1 MALCAPQGGGVIVV
15 SRRVERIGL
24 SPTLRISALAQSL
37 RASGVD
43 VLDFSAGQPDFPTP
57 EPVKQAGIRAIEENK
72 TRYTPNAGAPEL
84 RQAISRQLGRTRGV
98 EYPPDQILVS
108 SGAKASLFFA
118 FMALVD
124 PGDDVLL
131 PTPYWVSYPEQIQ
144 LAEGRA
150 VPVPSSDET
159 GFKLTPEA
167 LEAAVTKRSRAIVL
181 NYPSNP
187 SGACYSRDELEA
199 LARVCLRH
207 DLWIIADE
215 IYSGMVYDGREFTS
229 VASLGEE
236 FRAKAVIIDGMSK
249 SYAMTGWRMGHAAGP
264 KDVISA
270 MARMQSHSTS
280 NASSIAQWASIEAL
294 DNGDEEVLHRLGEFA
309 KRRDEVVRLL
319 SEVEGVTCLTPE
331 GAFYAFPNV
340 SGLFGRTTDK
350 GPIHSGQDLA
360 EYLLEQANVAV
371 VPGDPFGAPQHIRVS
386 YAVSLD
392 RIREGVRRISDAI
405 AKLGH

>member
-1 MALCAPQGGGVIVV
+1 VV

-57 EPVKQAGIRAIEENK
+57 EPVKQAGIRAIEQDK

-131 PTPYWVSYPEQIQ
+131 PTPYWVSYPEQIL

-150 VPVPSSDET
+150 VLVPCSDET
-159 GFKLTPEA
+159 GFKLSPEG
-167 LEAAVTKRSRAIVL
+167 LEAAVTKRSRVIVL

-187 SGACYSRDELEA
+187 SGACYSRQELEG

-236 FRAKAVIIDGMSK
+236 FRAKSVIIDGMSK

-294 DNGDEEVLHRLGEFA
+294 DNGDDEVRRRLGEFTI
-309 KRRDEVVRLL
+309 RRDEVVRLL
-319 SEVEGVTCLTPE
+319 SDLDGVSCLKPE

-350 GPIHSGQDLA
+350 GPIRSGQDLA
-360 EYLLEQANVAV
+360 EYLLERANVAL
-371 VPGDPFGAPQHIRVS
+371 VPGDPFGAPEHVRVS
-386 YAVSLD
+386 YAVSLE
-392 RIREGVRRISDAI
+392 RIREGVGRIADAI

>member
-1 MALCAPQGGGVIVV
+1 MV

-57 EPVKQAGIRAIEENK
+57 EPVKQAGIRAIEQDK
-72 TRYTPNAGAPEL
+72 TRYTPNAGTPEL

-118 FMALVD
+118 FMALVE
-124 PGDDVLL
+124 PEDDVLL

-150 VPVPSSDET
+150 VLVPCSDET
-159 GFKLTPEA
+159 GFKLTPEV
-167 LEAAVTKRSRAIVL
+167 LEAAVTKRSRVIIL

-187 SGACYSRDELEA
+187 SGACYSREELEA

-207 DLWIIADE
+207 NLWIIADE

-229 VASLGEE
+229 VVSLGEE
-236 FRAKAVIIDGMSK
+236 FREKTVIIDGMSK

-280 NASSIAQWASIEAL
+280 NASSIGQWASIEAL
-294 DNGDEEVLHRLGEFA
+294 DNGDDEVRRRLGEFTA
-309 KRRDEVVRLL
+309 RRDEVVRLL
-319 SEVEGVTCLTPE
+319 SALDGVNCLKPE

-350 GPIHSGQDLA
+350 GPIRSGQDLA
-360 EYLLEQANVAV
+360 EYLLEQANVAL
-371 VPGDPFGAPQHIRVS
+371 VPGDPFGAPQHVRIS
-386 YAVSLD
+386 YAVSLE
-392 RIREGVRRISDAI
+392 RIREGVGRIGDAI

>member
-207 DLWIIADE
+207 ALWIIADE

>member
-1 MALCAPQGGGVIVV
+1 MV

-57 EPVKQAGIRAIEENK
+57 EPVKQAGIRAIEQDK

-131 PTPYWVSYPEQIQ
+131 PTPYWVSYPEQIL

-150 VPVPSSDET
+150 VLVPCSDET
-159 GFKLTPEA
+159 GFKLSPEG
-167 LEAAVTKRSRAIVL
+167 LEAAVTKRSRVIVL

-187 SGACYSRDELEA
+187 SGACYSRQELEG

-236 FRAKAVIIDGMSK
+236 FRAKSVIIDGMSK

-294 DNGDEEVLHRLGEFA
+294 DNGDDEVRRRLGEFTI
-309 KRRDEVVRLL
+309 RRDEVVRLL
-319 SEVEGVTCLTPE
+319 SDLDGVSCLKPE

-350 GPIHSGQDLA
+350 GPIRSGQDLA
-360 EYLLEQANVAV
+360 EYLLERANVAL
-371 VPGDPFGAPQHIRVS
+371 VPGDPFGAPEHVRVS
-386 YAVSLD
+386 YAVSLE
-392 RIREGVRRISDAI
+392 RIRDGVGRIADAI

>member
-1 MALCAPQGGGVIVV
+1 VV

-57 EPVKQAGIRAIEENK
+57 EPVKQAGIRAIEQDK

-131 PTPYWVSYPEQIQ
+131 PTPYWVSYPEQIL

-150 VPVPSSDET
+150 VLVPCSDET
-159 GFKLTPEA
+159 GFKLSPEG
-167 LEAAVTKRSRAIVL
+167 LEAAVTKRSRVIVL

-187 SGACYSRDELEA
+187 SGACYSRQELEG

-236 FRAKAVIIDGMSK
+236 FRAKSVIIDGMSK

-294 DNGDEEVLHRLGEFA
+294 DNGDEEVRRRLGEFTI
-309 KRRDEVVRLL
+309 RRDEVVRLL
-319 SEVEGVTCLTPE
+319 SDLDGVSCLKPE

-350 GPIHSGQDLA
+350 GPIRSGQDLA
-360 EYLLEQANVAV
+360 EYLLERANVAL
-371 VPGDPFGAPQHIRVS
+371 VPGDPFGAPEHVRVS
-386 YAVSLD
+386 YAVSLE
-392 RIREGVRRISDAI
+392 RIRDGVGRIADAI

>member
-1 MALCAPQGGGVIVV
+1 MV

-57 EPVKQAGIRAIEENK
+57 EPVKQAGIRAIEQDK
-72 TRYTPNAGAPEL
+72 TRYTPNAGTPEL

-118 FMALVD
+118 FMALVE
-124 PGDDVLL
+124 PEDDVLL

-150 VPVPSSDET
+150 VLVPCSDET
-159 GFKLTPEA
+159 GFKLTPEV
-167 LEAAVTKRSRAIVL
+167 LEAAVTKRSRVLIL

-187 SGACYSRDELEA
+187 SGACYSREELEA

-207 DLWIIADE
+207 NLWIIADE

-229 VASLGEE
+229 VVSLGEE
-236 FRAKAVIIDGMSK
+236 FREKTVIIDGMSK

-280 NASSIAQWASIEAL
+280 NASSIGQWASIEAL
-294 DNGDEEVLHRLGEFA
+294 DNGDDEVRRRLGEFTA
-309 KRRDEVVRLL
+309 RRDEVVRLL
-319 SEVEGVTCLTPE
+319 SALDGVNCLKPE

-350 GPIHSGQDLA
+350 GPIRSGQDLA
-360 EYLLEQANVAV
+360 EYLLEQANVAL
-371 VPGDPFGAPQHIRVS
+371 VPGDPFGAPQHVRIS
-386 YAVSLD
+386 YAVSLE
-392 RIREGVRRISDAI
+392 RIREGVGRIGDAI

>member
-1 MALCAPQGGGVIVV
+1 MV

-57 EPVKQAGIRAIEENK
+57 EAVKQAGIRAIEQDK
-72 TRYTPNAGAPEL
+72 TRYTPNAGTPEL

-118 FMALVD
+118 FMALVE
-124 PGDDVLL
+124 PEDDVLL

-150 VPVPSSDET
+150 VLVPCSDET
-159 GFKLTPEA
+159 GFKLTPEV
-167 LEAAVTKRSRAIVL
+167 LEAAVTKRSRVIIL

-187 SGACYSRDELEA
+187 SGACYSREELEA

-207 DLWIIADE
+207 NLWIIADE

-229 VASLGEE
+229 VVSLGEE
-236 FRAKAVIIDGMSK
+236 FREKTVIIDGMSK

-280 NASSIAQWASIEAL
+280 NASSIGQWASIEAL
-294 DNGDEEVLHRLGEFA
+294 DNGDDEVRRRLGEFTA
-309 KRRDEVVRLL
+309 RRDEVVRLL
-319 SEVEGVTCLTPE
+319 SALDGVNCLKPE

-350 GPIHSGQDLA
+350 GPIRSGQDLA
-360 EYLLEQANVAV
+360 EYLLEQANVAL
-371 VPGDPFGAPQHIRVS
+371 VPGDPFGAPQHVRIS
-386 YAVSLD
+386 YAVSLE
-392 RIREGVRRISDAI
+392 RIREGVGRIGDAI

>member
-1 MALCAPQGGGVIVV
+1 VV

-57 EPVKQAGIRAIEENK
+57 EPVKQAGIRAIEQDK

-131 PTPYWVSYPEQIQ
+131 PTPYWVSYPEQIL

-150 VPVPSSDET
+150 VLVPCSDET
-159 GFKLTPEA
+159 GFKLSPEG
-167 LEAAVTKRSRAIVL
+167 LEAAVTKRSRVIVL

-187 SGACYSRDELEA
+187 SGACYSRQELEG

-236 FRAKAVIIDGMSK
+236 FRAKSVIIDGMSK

-294 DNGDEEVLHRLGEFA
+294 DNGDDEVRRRLGEFTI
-309 KRRDEVVRLL
+309 RRDEVVRLL
-319 SEVEGVTCLTPE
+319 SDLDGVSCLKPE

-350 GPIHSGQDLA
+350 GPIRSGQDLA
-360 EYLLEQANVAV
+360 EYLLERANVAL
-371 VPGDPFGAPQHIRVS
+371 VPGDPFGAPEHVRVS
-386 YAVSLD
+386 YAVSLE
-392 RIREGVRRISDAI
+392 RIRDGVGRIADAI

>member
-1 MALCAPQGGGVIVV
+1 VIVV
-15 SRRVERIGL
+15 SKRVERIGL

-57 EPVKQAGIRAIEENK
+57 EPVKRAGIRAIEEDK
-72 TRYTPNAGAPEL
+72 TRYTPNAGTPEL
-84 RQAISRQLGRTRGV
+84 RQAIARQLGRTRGV

-124 PGDDVLL
+124 PGDEVLL
-131 PTPYWVSYPEQIQ
+131 PTPYWVSYPEQIR
-144 LAEGRA
+144 LAEGSEVL
-150 VPVPSSDET
+150 VPCSDET
-159 GFKLTPEA
+159 GFKLRPEA
-167 LEAAVTKRSRAIVL
+167 LEAALTPRCRVLVL

-187 SGACYSRDELEA
+187 SGACYSRAELQA
-199 LARVCLRH
+199 LVDVCLRH

-229 VASLGEE
+229 VASLGEKVRE
-236 FRAKAVIIDGMSK
+236 RAVIIDGMSK

-294 DNGDEEVLHRLGEFA
+294 DNGDDEIRRRLVEFTA
-309 KRRDEVVRLL
+309 RRDEVVRLL
-319 SEVEGVTCLTPE
+319 GDLDGVRCLEPE
-331 GAFYAFPNV
+331 GAFYVFPNV
-340 SGLFGRTTDK
+340 SGLFGRTTES
-350 GPIHSGQDLA
+350 GPIRSGQDLA
-360 EYLLEQANVAV
+360 GFLLEQAKVAV
-371 VPGDPFGAPQHIRVS
+371 VPGDPFGAPEHIRVS

-392 RIREGVRRISDAI
+392 RIREGVRRIAEAI
-405 AKLGH
+405 ATLGH

>member
-1 MALCAPQGGGVIVV
+1 MV

-57 EPVKQAGIRAIEENK
+57 ESVKQAGIRAIEQDK
-72 TRYTPNAGAPEL
+72 TRYTSNAGAPEL
-84 RQAISRQLGRTRGV
+84 RQAISRQLGRTRGI

-144 LAEGRA
+144 LAEGNA
-150 VPVPSSDET
+150 VLVPCSDEA
-159 GFKLTPEA
+159 GFKLSPEA
-167 LEAAVTKRSRAIVL
+167 LEAAVTKRSRVIVL

-187 SGACYSRDELEA
+187 SGACYSREELEA

-215 IYSGMVYDGREFTS
+215 IYSGMVYDGQEFTS

-236 FRAKAVIIDGMSK
+236 FREKSVIIDGMSK

-294 DNGDEEVLHRLGEFA
+294 DNGDDEVRRRLGEFT

-319 SEVEGVTCLTPE
+319 SELDGVSCLKPE

-350 GPIHSGQDLA
+350 GPIRSGQDLA
-360 EYLLEQANVAV
+360 EYLLERANVAL
-371 VPGDPFGAPQHIRVS
+371 VPGDPFGAPQHVRVS
-386 YAVSLD
+386 YPVSLE
-392 RIREGVRRISDAI
+392 RIREGVGRIADAI